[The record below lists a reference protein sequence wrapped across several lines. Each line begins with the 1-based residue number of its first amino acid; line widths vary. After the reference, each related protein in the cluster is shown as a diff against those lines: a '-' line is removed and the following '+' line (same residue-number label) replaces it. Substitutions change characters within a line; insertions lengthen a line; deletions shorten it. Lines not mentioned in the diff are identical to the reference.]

1 LWAPGERHALRRG
14 MPPVVKKNLGG
25 LQDCH
30 HVTGHK
36 LMTVPSTVVRSRN
49 VPIRVAPA
57 TFLHSGLRVSP
68 DHFAFCIPVQ
78 PEPAVGRAFAS
89 RSQRPPREGGLGEQ
103 REAYLPSPR
112 YRRRSAG
119 WSMYHRLHMSQRPV
133 CRTTPTVDTVDT
145 VDTWVQ
151 YCAMDVQYSVGTARS
166 KVLKRS
172 L

>member
-1 LWAPGERHALRRG
+1 

-103 REAYLPSPR
+103 RKAYLPSPR

-119 WSMYHRLHMSQRPV
+119 WSMYHGLHMSQRPV
-133 CRTTPTVDTVDT
+133 CRTTQQWIQSIQWIHGYSTVQWMSSTA
-145 VDTWVQ
+145 WVPPGRK
-151 YCAMDVQYSVGTARS
+151 S
-166 KVLKRS
+166 
-172 L
+172 